1 MTDADS
7 VDHEMLLIRN
17 PWGITYYTSTW
28 NANDTNWTDAL
39 VAQVP
44 HSVDP
49 RTSVDDGVF
58 VVPSSILMGGDCIS
72 SV

>member
-7 VDHEMLLIRN
+7 VAHKMLLIRN
-17 PWGITYYTSTW
+17 PWGITYYTDTW

-39 VAQVP
+39 AAQVP
-44 HSVDP
+44 LSVDP

-58 VVPSSILMGGDCIS
+58 VIPASVLIGGGCIS
-72 SV
+72 SI